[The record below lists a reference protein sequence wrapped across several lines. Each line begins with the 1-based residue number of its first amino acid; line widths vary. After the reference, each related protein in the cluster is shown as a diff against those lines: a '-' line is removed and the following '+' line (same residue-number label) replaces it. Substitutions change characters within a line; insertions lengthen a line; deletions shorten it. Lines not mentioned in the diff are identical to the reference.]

1 ADVSEGAPILL
12 DQFLEDAFEIDVD
25 LLCDG
30 ETAVV
35 CGILQHIEEAGI
47 HSGDSAAVMP
57 PYRVGP
63 FDLDQMR
70 DIAKRLA
77 LRLGVVGLMNVQMA
91 VYEGGVYVL
100 EANPRASRTVPF
112 VAKAVGVPLVR
123 LAARVMAGEKLAAL
137 GFTDEPKVPGI
148 FVKMPVFPFR
158 RFPGVD
164 PVLGPEMKSTGEV
177 MGAAKRFGSAFARAW
192 AGAGHR
198 LPTSGRAFVSV
209 NDRDKRALVPVAKR
223 LIGEGF
229 GLLATQGT
237 GEYLE
242 SRGIHVERVLKVHE
256 GHPNVV
262 DAMINGEIDLVINTP
277 LGRESHLDD
286 TYIRTTALRY
296 DIPCIT
302 TLSGAMAAVEGIAAV
317 ARGDVNVRSLQA
329 YYEVE

>member
-1 ADVSEGAPILL
+1 
-12 DQFLEDAFEIDVD
+12 
-25 LLCDG
+25 
-30 ETAVV
+30 
-35 CGILQHIEEAGI
+35 
-47 HSGDSAAVMP
+47 M
-57 PYRVGP
+57 
-63 FDLDQMR
+63 
-70 DIAKRLA
+70 
-77 LRLGVVGLMNVQMA
+77 
-91 VYEGGVYVL
+91 
-100 EANPRASRTVPF
+100 
-112 VAKAVGVPLVR
+112 
-123 LAARVMAGEKLAAL
+123 
-137 GFTDEPKVPGI
+137 
-148 FVKMPVFPFR
+148 
-158 RFPGVD
+158 
-164 PVLGPEMKSTGEV
+164 
-177 MGAAKRFGSAFARAW
+177 
-192 AGAGHR
+192 
-198 LPTSGRAFVSV
+198 PTSGRAFVSV

-329 YYEVE
+329 YCEVA